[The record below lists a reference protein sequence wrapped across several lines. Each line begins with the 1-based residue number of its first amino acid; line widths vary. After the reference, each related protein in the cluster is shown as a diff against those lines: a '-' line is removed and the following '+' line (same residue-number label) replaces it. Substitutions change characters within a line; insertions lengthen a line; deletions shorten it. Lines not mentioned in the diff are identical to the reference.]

1 MIWKLRIPP
10 SATFVISTH
19 ERIKEMSLFGFW
31 PWKHNPQVL
40 SSPKAFPAVNSTS
53 ESPRQLLELRINLL
67 WGEDLR
73 DTDGWITGVQ
83 LSGRPYLAQFNM
95 GSNLFQL
102 QGSKAVTL
110 CPGEA
115 GGFWLGAICNPSY
128 KVNCLFLVLGSCYSL
143 SKSLTVPLS
152 WVGLLSL
159 DFNWDSKVTANPIQ
173 LLSPRA
179 HRYHSYPMLM
189 LLMLTC
195 PIAFSSLY
203 LPFPI
208 FSIAQCHSV
217 PPYHHFLTFQTF
229 P

>member
-1 MIWKLRIPP
+1 MIWKLWIPP
-10 SATFVISTH
+10 STTFVISTH

-31 PWKHNPQVL
+31 PWKHNPQFL

-115 GGFWLGAICNPSY
+115 GGSQPHELQPKPSGTSGRLQGQGPRTPSGCVLRLKKSFHLG
-128 KVNCLFLVLGSCYSL
+128 CLE
-143 SKSLTVPLS
+143 P
-152 WVGLLSL
+152 W
-159 DFNWDSKVTANPIQ
+159 N
-173 LLSPRA
+173 
-179 HRYHSYPMLM
+179 
-189 LLMLTC
+189 
-195 PIAFSSLY
+195 
-203 LPFPI
+203 
-208 FSIAQCHSV
+208 
-217 PPYHHFLTFQTF
+217 
-229 P
+229 

>member
-1 MIWKLRIPP
+1 MTFLKCVPHFSLLFYTSRWKGLSCPDFLLFHQPCLFLNQITWWLMSSSYSNDLKITDPTQT
-10 SATFVISTH
+10 TFVISTH

-31 PWKHNPQVL
+31 PWKHNPQFL

-143 SKSLTVPLS
+143 
-152 WVGLLSL
+152 
-159 DFNWDSKVTANPIQ
+159 N
-173 LLSPRA
+173 
-179 HRYHSYPMLM
+179 
-189 LLMLTC
+189 
-195 PIAFSSLY
+195 
-203 LPFPI
+203 
-208 FSIAQCHSV
+208 
-217 PPYHHFLTFQTF
+217 
-229 P
+229 